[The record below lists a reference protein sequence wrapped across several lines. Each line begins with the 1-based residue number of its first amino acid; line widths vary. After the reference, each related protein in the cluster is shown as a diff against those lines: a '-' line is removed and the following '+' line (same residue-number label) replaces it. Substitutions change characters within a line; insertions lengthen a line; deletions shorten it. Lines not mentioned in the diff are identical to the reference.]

1 MAQRRKLLGRILA
14 EMGVVT
20 EEQLTEALD
29 LQHTTSGNTGGA
41 LVSARGDGQAAPVTP
56 TDCFSGCGAC
66 MAGQRCSGGLR
77 RRSPVDIPR
86 KGPCAD
92 PREQYLWRRLLVSL
106 GNDFALARLLEHPYG
121 GRVSR
126 LIWLA
131 RREAKSHLGN
141 SGPAAVIEPVTG
153 KTVAQPG

>member
-1 MAQRRKLLGRILA
+1 M
-14 EMGVVT
+14 
-20 EEQLTEALD
+20 
-29 LQHTTSGNTGGA
+29 
-41 LVSARGDGQAAPVTP
+41 
-56 TDCFSGCGAC
+56 
-66 MAGQRCSGGLR
+66 
-77 RRSPVDIPR
+77 DIPR